1 MIKKVGILGSGFG
14 LYGYLPCFSNNK
26 YKVYTLLR
34 YKKKILLRKDL
45 RKYEK
50 KINFVSDTNELLN
63 ISDIIVIAKRPSD
76 QENLIK
82 KIIKKKLFLKE
93 YFFEK
98 PFCSSPLKSIHY
110 FNLLNKRKVKFRIG
124 YLFLYTKFYKKFLK
138 NKNKN
143 LELIWKLKSFDLNK
157 KKLTWKLSHRKG
169 GGIIR
174 FYAIHFFPLL
184 SIIGKNWKITKSK
197 IFTKKNFPISW
208 EFECFFKLKKL
219 SIYLDINSTSN
230 NFKFKS
236 SKKRIYKSCSPFG
249 DIVNIRNQDYRI
261 KFLKKLINDNRKK
274 FLLKNYYN
282 SLKIWKNIEDRTK
295 IIKL

>member
-14 LYGYLPCFSNNK
+14 LYGYLPCFLNNK
-26 YKVYTLLR
+26 HKVYTLLR

-50 KINFVSDTNELLN
+50 KINFIRDTNELLEN
-63 ISDIIVIAKRPSD
+63 SDIIVIAKRPSD
-76 QENLIK
+76 QEYIIK
-82 KIIKKKLFLKE
+82 KIIEKKLFLKE

-110 FNLLNKRKVKFRIG
+110 FNLLIKQKVKFRIG
-124 YLFLYTKFYKKFLK
+124 YLFFYTKFYRKFFK

-143 LELIWKLKSFDLNK
+143 LELIWKFKSFDLNK
-157 KKLTWKLSHRKG
+157 KKLTWKLIHKNG

-184 SIIGKNWKITKSK
+184 SVIGKNWKITKSK

-219 SIYLDINSTSN
+219 SIYLDINSTNN
-230 NFKFKS
+230 NFIFES
-236 SKKRIYKSCSPFG
+236 AKKKIYRSCSPFG
-249 DIVNIRNQDYRI
+249 AIANIKNQDYRI

-282 SLKIWKNIEDRTK
+282 SLKIWKDIENRTK